1 MEIKKQHI
9 RKRYID
15 LRKTLNQ
22 KDIDNLSESISLN
35 LRLNFNI
42 KKSNIHIFLP
52 INDKKEINTWCF
64 LEYFYKNY
72 NNVITSIYNYKKD
85 EIINV
90 KINSSSSYKI
100 GDFGI
105 PEPKEKIE
113 FDCSKLDYIII
124 PLLCY
129 DIQGNRIGYGKG
141 VYDRILSTLP
151 NKCIK
156 IGISLFNPENSS
168 IPNESHDIKLD
179 FCQTPNRL
187 YSFL

>member
-64 LEYFYKNY
+64 LENFYKNS

-105 PEPKEKIE
+105 PEPKERIV

-141 VYDRILSTLP
+141 IYDRILKNLT
-151 NKCIK
+151 KRCIK
-156 IGISLFNPENSS
+156 IGLSFFEVSKEN
-168 IPNESHDIKLD
+168 IQVDIYDQKLD
-179 FCQTPNRL
+179 YCQTPNNL
-187 YSFL
+187 YRFK